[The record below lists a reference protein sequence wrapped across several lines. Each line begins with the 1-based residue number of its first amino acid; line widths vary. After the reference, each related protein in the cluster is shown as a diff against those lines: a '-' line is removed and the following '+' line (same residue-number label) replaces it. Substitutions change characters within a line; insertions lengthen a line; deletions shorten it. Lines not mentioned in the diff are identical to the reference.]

1 MALSP
6 KLDFRQSQSLV
17 MTPQLMQSIKL
28 LQMTHLELE
37 HFLDLEIEKN
47 PLLDRIEAA
56 NDDFAGA
63 DAARDDDRSSAN
75 GDPTDDRQSDEDG
88 PFDEG
93 QVDWFKTDAPD
104 AAENLS
110 TTFDSSLENIFPD
123 DPGRY
128 DEINPD
134 LAAQWK
140 SSTLDAYSSGSGG
153 GYDLDQVT
161 ASRVSLAD
169 FVGEQIALTFSQTS
183 DRFIAMALADAL
195 DESGYLRV
203 DIIGLAQNLGVETVE
218 VERVLAVM
226 QSFDPPGIFA
236 RDLREC
242 LAIQLR
248 LKDRFDPA
256 MAALVENLDLL
267 ARRDFATLKKLCGVD
282 QADILDMLSEIRTL
296 DPKPGALF
304 EVAVADAIVPDAV
317 VTPSRDGGWAI
328 ELNPAAMPRLIVNNE
343 YYAEVSASVKAEE
356 KTFLADCMQTA
367 SWLVRSLDQRARTI
381 LKVTQEIV
389 RQQDGFL
396 RHGVTH
402 LKPLNLRMVADAVG
416 MHESTISR
424 VTANKFMETP
434 RGVFELRYFFT
445 ASIASSE
452 GGDAHSSESV
462 RHRIRQMIDAEKP
475 DDVLSDDAI
484 VDALKKD
491 GVDIARRTVA
501 KYRESMN
508 IASSVQRRRE
518 KKAKLSVS

>member
-56 NDDFAGA
+56 NDDFAGV
-63 DAARDDDRSSAN
+63 DAARDDDRSSAS

>member
-37 HFLDLEIEKN
+37 HFLDLEVEKN

-63 DAARDDDRSSAN
+63 DAARDDDRSSAS

-93 QVDWFKTDAPD
+93 QADWFKTDAPD

-203 DIIGLAQNLGVETVE
+203 DIIGLAQNLGVETAQ

-256 MAALVENLDLL
+256 MAALVDNLDLL

>member
-6 KLDFRQSQSLV
+6 KLDVRQSQSLV

-28 LQMTHLELE
+28 LQMTHIELDQ
-37 HFLDLEIEKN
+37 FLDLEIEKN

-56 NDDFAGA
+56 NDDFAG
-63 DAARDDDRSSAN
+63 DDPASGEVEPVAS
-75 GDPTDDRQSDEDG
+75 TTED
-88 PFDEG
+88 
-93 QVDWFKTDAPD
+93 DWFQIDAVG
-104 AAENLS
+104 AAEDIS
-110 TTFDSSLENIFPD
+110 STFDSSLENIFPD
-123 DPGRY
+123 DPGRF
-128 DEINPD
+128 DGVAPD
-134 LAAQWK
+134 LATQWK
-140 SSTLDAYSSGSGG
+140 LPAGEGQLSGG
-153 GYDLDQVT
+153 SYDIDQVT
-161 ASRVSLAD
+161 ASRPSLSNYVA
-169 FVGEQIALTFSQTS
+169 EQIALAFSTAEE
-183 DRFIAMALADAL
+183 RFIAATLADAL

-203 DIIGLAQNLGVETVE
+203 DDVGLAQSLGIETVVIRQILGV
-218 VERVLAVM
+218 M
-226 QSFDPPGIFA
+226 QGFDPPGLFG

-256 MAALVENLDLL
+256 MEILIDNLDIL
-267 ARRDFATLKKLCGVD
+267 ARRDFAALKKLCGVD
-282 QADILDMLSEIRTL
+282 QADLLDMLAEIQAL
-296 DPKPGALF
+296 DPKPGARF
-304 EVAVADAIVPDAV
+304 EVSVADVIVPDVLVAP
-317 VTPSRDGGWAI
+317 TRDGGWAI
-328 ELNPAAMPRLIVNNE
+328 ELNPATMPRLIVNNE
-343 YYAEVSASVKAEE
+343 YYAEVSGSVKAEE
-356 KTFLADCMQTA
+356 KAFLADCMQTA

-381 LKVTQEIV
+381 LKVAQEIV

-396 RHGVTH
+396 RHGVAH

-424 VTANKFMETP
+424 VTANKFMATP
-434 RGVFELRYFFT
+434 RGVSELRYFFT

-501 KYRESMN
+501 KYREAMN

-518 KKAKLSVS
+518 KKARLSVS